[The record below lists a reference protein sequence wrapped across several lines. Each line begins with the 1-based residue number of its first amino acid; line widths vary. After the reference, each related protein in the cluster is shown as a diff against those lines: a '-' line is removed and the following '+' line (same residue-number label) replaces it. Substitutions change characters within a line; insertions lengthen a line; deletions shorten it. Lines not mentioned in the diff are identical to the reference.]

1 MFLFRTNLEVEEKY
15 DEYIDSTNSSKN
27 SEDAVNWLQF
37 YIGEMNDFVDV
48 GFREV
53 RKDKVEYVKA
63 SFLSVLQSIISGIT
77 NPLAIKAEIEV
88 IEVQIKLAQTFCL
101 LEEELLDSINDNNYQ
116 EILKLGSFCY
126 STYVD
131 LEQGMILSQDA
142 IYYNIDA
149 GLEREYHPSMVSPII
164 DSSFLV
170 QEFFKNKISE
180 IKNAEVVEK
189 VKKM

>member
-1 MFLFRTNLEVEEKY
+1 MFLFRTALEVEEKY
-15 DEYIDSTNSSKN
+15 DEYINSDSSEN

-37 YIGEMNDFVDV
+37 YIGEMNDFLDV
-48 GFREV
+48 GFHEV

-63 SFLSVLQSIISGIT
+63 SFLSTFQSIISGIT
-77 NPLAIKAEIEV
+77 NPLAIKAEIE
-88 IEVQIKLAQTFCL
+88 IIGEQIKLAQTFCS
-101 LEEELLDSINDNNYQ
+101 LEEELLECINDSNYQ

-149 GLEREYHPSMVSPII
+149 GLDFEYHPSMVSPII

-170 QEFFKNKISE
+170 QDFFKNKISE
-180 IKNAEVVEK
+180 IKNVEVVEK
-189 VKKM
+189 IKKM

>member
-15 DEYIDSTNSSKN
+15 DEYIDSNSSKN

-48 GFREV
+48 GFHEV

-63 SFLSVLQSIISGIT
+63 SFLSVFQSIISGIT

-101 LEEELLDSINDNNYQ
+101 LEEELLDNINDNNYQ

-131 LEQGMILSQDA
+131 LERGMILSQDA
-142 IYYNIDA
+142 IYYNINS
-149 GLEREYHPSMVSPII
+149 GVEQEYQPSMVSSII
-164 DSSFLV
+164 DSSCLV
-170 QEFFKNKISE
+170 QDFVKKKMSG
-180 IKNAEVVEK
+180 IKNTEVVEK

>member
-15 DEYIDSTNSSKN
+15 DEYIDSNSSKN

-48 GFREV
+48 GFHEV

-63 SFLSVLQSIISGIT
+63 SFLSVFQSIISGIT

-131 LEQGMILSQDA
+131 LERGMILSQDA
-142 IYYNIDA
+142 IYYNINS
-149 GLEREYHPSMVSPII
+149 GVEQEYQPSMVSSII
-164 DSSFLV
+164 DSSCLV
-170 QEFFKNKISE
+170 QDFVKKKMSG
-180 IKNAEVVEK
+180 IKNTEVVEK

>member
-1 MFLFRTNLEVEEKY
+1 MFLFRTDLEVEEKY
-15 DEYIDSTNSSKN
+15 DEYINSNVSEN
-27 SEDAVNWLQF
+27 SEGAIHWLQF

-48 GFREV
+48 GFHEV

-63 SFLSVLQSIISGIT
+63 SFLSFFQNIISGIT
-77 NPLAIKAEIEV
+77 NPLAIKAEIE
-88 IEVQIKLAQTFCL
+88 IIMEQIKLAQTFCS
-101 LEEELLDSINDNNYQ
+101 LEEELLDSINDSNYQ

-126 STYVD
+126 ATYVD

-142 IYYNIDA
+142 IYYNIDV
-149 GLEREYHPSMVSPII
+149 GLEQEYHPSMVSPII

-170 QEFFKNKISE
+170 QDFFQKKMSE

>member
-1 MFLFRTNLEVEEKY
+1 
-15 DEYIDSTNSSKN
+15 
-27 SEDAVNWLQF
+27 
-37 YIGEMNDFVDV
+37 MNDFVDV
-48 GFREV
+48 GFHEV

-63 SFLSVLQSIISGIT
+63 SFLSVFQSIISGIT

-88 IEVQIKLAQTFCL
+88 IEEQIKLAQTFCL
-101 LEEELLDSINDNNYQ
+101 LEEELLECINDNNYQ

-149 GLEREYHPSMVSPII
+149 GLEPEYHPSMVSPII

>member
-15 DEYIDSTNSSKN
+15 DEYIDSNSSKN

-48 GFREV
+48 GFHEV

-63 SFLSVLQSIISGIT
+63 SFLSVFQSIISGIT

-88 IEVQIKLAQTFCL
+88 IEEQIKLAQTFCL

-149 GLEREYHPSMVSPII
+149 GLESEYHPSMVSPII

>member
-15 DEYIDSTNSSKN
+15 DEYIDSNSSKN

-48 GFREV
+48 GFHEV

-63 SFLSVLQSIISGIT
+63 SLLSVFQSIISGIT

-88 IEVQIKLAQTFCL
+88 IEKQIKLAQTFCL